1 MEKYENFFE
10 RLAHKRNITVEK
22 MKQIISDRIE
32 QGLCDPDPEKRKS
45 WEAIPC
51 EGDADEALTGTKD
64 SRTEFQKLLTECKAG
79 NIDLIITKSISRFA
93 RNTVTLLETVRE
105 LKRMRFFKSPM

>member
-51 EGDADEALTGTKD
+51 EGDAPTPEEWLKYAV
-64 SRTEFQKLLTECKAG
+64 EKLG
-79 NIDLIITKSISRFA
+79 D
-93 RNTVTLLETVRE
+93 
-105 LKRMRFFKSPM
+105 